1 MTTTHRRLLALG
13 GAALA
18 ASGITGLAG
27 GMLHPVVDGQS
38 HSAASLAAG
47 GGPPAYAL
55 LYGGAILLMLG
66 LPAVTAWLADRVGV
80 LGLVGLTLYFV
91 GNALSAQS
99 HLVVEGFVARELAG
113 IPGVVPDPVLH
124 ADRGSIVAAPS
135 FALLQVIGG
144 LVFVA
149 GVLLTGIALLRR
161 GAGIPWWVGAAF
173 VASAIGVLIPL
184 PEAPVLTGLQVELFE
199 AIGTVGLGVLA
210 IRAARTPSTAP
221 RRDPVPVG

>member
-1 MTTTHRRLLALG
+1 MTITRTTLLTLGGVALAL
-13 GAALA
+13 
-18 ASGITGLAG
+18 SGVTGLAG

-38 HSAASLAAG
+38 HSVASITG
-47 GGPPAYAL
+47 PGGPVAYGL

-66 LPAVTAWLADRVGV
+66 LPAVAGWLAPRIGL
-80 LGLVGLTLYFV
+80 LGMAGLTLYFV

-113 IPGVVPDPVLH
+113 RFPQIVPPD
-124 ADRGSIVAAPS
+124 GSIVAAPS
-135 FALLQVIGG
+135 FATLQVIGG

-161 GAGIPWWVGAAF
+161 SSGIPWWVGAAF
-173 VASAIGVLIPL
+173 VLSAVGVLVPM

-199 AIGTVGLGVLA
+199 MVGTVGLGLLA
-210 IRAARTPSTAP
+210 VRAARRPAPATA
-221 RRDPVPVG
+221 RSEALPVG

>member
-1 MTTTHRRLLALG
+1 MTITHRHLLTLG

-38 HSAASLAAG
+38 HSAASITSP
-47 GGPPAYAL
+47 GGPPAYLL

-66 LPAVTAWLADRVGV
+66 LPAVTAWLAPRVGV
-80 LGLVGLTLYFV
+80 LGVAGLTLYFV

-99 HLVVEGFVARELAG
+99 HLVVEGFVARDLPQA
-113 IPGVVPDPVLH
+113 IPD
-124 ADRGSIVAAPS
+124 DGSIVASGS
-135 FALLQVIGG
+135 FALLQTVGG

-149 GVLLTGIALLRR
+149 GVLLTGLALVRR
-161 GAGIPWWVGAAF
+161 SSGIPWWVGGAF
-173 VASAIGVLIPL
+173 VLSALGVLIPL

-199 AIGTVGLGVLA
+199 AVGTVALGVLA
-210 IRAARTPSTAP
+210 MRAARSPEKPAT
-221 RRDPVPVG
+221 RRREPALDPA

>member
-1 MTTTHRRLLALG
+1 MIAVHRHLLILG

-80 LGLVGLTLYFV
+80 LGLVGLTFYFV

-113 IPGVVPDPVLH
+113 VPGVVPD
-124 ADRGSIVAAPS
+124 DGSIVAAPS
-135 FALLQVIGG
+135 FALLQVVGG

-161 GAGIPWWVGAAF
+161 SAGVPWWVGAAF

-210 IRAARTPSTAP
+210 IRAARVPATAP
-221 RRDPVPVG
+221 RREAVPVG